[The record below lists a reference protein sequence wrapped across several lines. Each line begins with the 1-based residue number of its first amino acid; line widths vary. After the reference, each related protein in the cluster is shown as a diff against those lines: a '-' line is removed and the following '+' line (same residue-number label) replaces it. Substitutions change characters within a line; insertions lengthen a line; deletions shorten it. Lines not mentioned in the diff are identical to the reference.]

1 MGLAVTPGSGATIAM
16 DEVSSAAAPSAG
28 QKLQYVKLDVGAAG
42 SSSPVGPTVNLPTAT
57 PLVNVSVTLS
67 LDTNIYASG
76 DLLAEA
82 QEVAGVALV
91 SGGEAELVSL
101 MVIDEDDQG
110 AAFDVYLTSVST
122 TWGSENSAPTV
133 SDAAARSILAHIP
146 IATADYKDLG
156 GVKIAQPRI
165 AQNIGVVCTTSGGTS
180 LYVAVVNGSGTPT
193 YTASG
198 VRLVFGFRQ
207 HG

>member
-42 SSSPVGPTVNLPTAT
+42 SSSPVSPTVNLPAAP
-57 PLVNVSVTLS
+57 PLALISVTLS
-67 LDTNIYASG
+67 LDTAAYASG
-76 DLLAEA
+76 DLLADA
-82 QEVAGVALV
+82 QEVAGVALAT
-91 SGGEAELVSL
+91 GGEAELVSL
-101 MVIDEDDQG
+101 TVIDEDDQG
-110 AAFDVYLTSVST
+110 AAFDVYLASAST
-122 TWGSENSAPTV
+122 TWGTENSAPTV
-133 SDAAARSILAHIP
+133 SDAAARSIQAVIP

-156 GVKIAQPRI
+156 GVRVAQPRL
-165 AQNIGVVCTTSGGTS
+165 AQNIGVVCSCVGGTS

-207 HG
+207 HS

>member
-42 SSSPVGPTVNLPTAT
+42 SSSPVSPTVNLPAAP
-57 PLVNVSVTLS
+57 PLALISVTLS
-67 LDTNIYASG
+67 LDTAAYASG
-76 DLLAEA
+76 DLLADA
-82 QEVAGVALV
+82 QEVAGVSLAT
-91 SGGEAELVSL
+91 GGEAELVSL
-101 MVIDEDDQG
+101 TAIDEDDQG
-110 AAFDVYLTSVST
+110 AAFDVYLTSAST
-122 TWGSENSAPTV
+122 TWGTENSAPTV
-133 SDAAARSILAHIP
+133 SDAAARSIQAVIP
-146 IATADYKDLG
+146 IATADYKALG
-156 GVKIAQPRI
+156 GVRVAQPRL
-165 AQNIGVVCTTSGGTS
+165 AQNIGVVCSCVGGTS

-207 HG
+207 HS